1 MPFILGFGTLPRIRR
16 VHASDSSPPRIPQ
29 RALVAGGPADLLD
42 GFVARLAT
50 ALDVPLVPADG
61 LTGRPEVER
70 LAAFEGWVSTA
81 ERPADRAVLL
91 ARAEVVV
98 VVLGEEP
105 GTLRSLVRRTVRRIR
120 AEGAEP
126 DLAWVDLVPATH
138 PDAEVVRLVG
148 PEAIEAW
155 LSHLRG

>member
-1 MPFILGFGTLPRIRR
+1 M
-16 VHASDSSPPRIPQ
+16 HALDSSPPRIPQ

-42 GFVARLAT
+42 DFVARLAT
-50 ALDVPLVPADG
+50 ALDVPLVPAGG
-61 LTGRPEVER
+61 LAGRPEVEQ

-81 ERPADRAVLL
+81 ERYADRAVLL
-91 ARAEVVV
+91 PWADVVV

-126 DLAWVDLVPATH
+126 DLTWVDLVPATY

-148 PEAIEAW
+148 TEAVDAW
-155 LSHLRG
+155 LSHLG

>member
-1 MPFILGFGTLPRIRR
+1 M
-16 VHASDSSPPRIPQ
+16 HAPDSSPARIPQ
-29 RALVAGGPADLLD
+29 RALVAGGPATLLD
-42 GFVARLAT
+42 AVTARLAA

-61 LTGRPEVER
+61 LAGPAEVAG

-81 ERPADRAVLL
+81 ERSADRAVLL

-98 VVLGEEP
+98 VVLAEEP

-126 DLAWVDLVPATH
+126 DLAWVDLVPATY

-148 PEAIEAW
+148 TDAVEAW
-155 LSHLRG
+155 LAHLTG